1 MRIKIQ
7 QMNIDILKPSFT
19 AKRLFLSVSLNRD
32 CDVERF
38 KSQRHYLPKGIIKNY
53 IVIMKGKN
61 FYDQSIDSELKS
73 YEQGRKLA
81 TGES

>member
-1 MRIKIQ
+1 
-7 QMNIDILKPSFT
+7 MNIDILKPSFT
-19 AKRLFLSVSLNRD
+19 AKRLFLSVSLNRG

-38 KSQRHYLPKGIIKNY
+38 KSQRYYLPKGIIKNY